1 MPNAQGI
8 TVVLTPLE
16 RKLIREALNELHR
29 TVVLTPV
36 ERDVYAQL
44 LRRIPAPD
52 GER

>member
-1 MPNAQGI
+1 MNSPHGI
-8 TVVLTPLE
+8 TIVLTPLE

-29 TVVLTPV
+29 TAVLTPV